1 MAPITTM
8 PGYRL
13 ARVIRLWRR
22 ALTYAGRSTPV
33 VKVRQASAAISVWL
47 NRGLAIQSAEER
59 ARHVAAVKRVVCDPE
74 LKDVHSWL
82 HLNLIII
89 DSKAQSVLSLY
100 SIALATLTIFYS
112 SMGSKTPA
120 FVIAAAVSALL
131 VIVWSIIPLAKIC
144 FVYWSTTAEFDDPGT
159 MMCELLRIR
168 DERTLIIRKSV
179 LKGGLSLLLFIA
191 IFIWDAV
198 NRVHPH

>member
-1 MAPITTM
+1 M

-13 ARVIRLWRR
+13 ARVN
-22 ALTYAGRSTPV
+22 TPV
-33 VKVRQASAAISVWL
+33 GTGHSLTLDDRHPLSRCVKLLRAISVWL

-112 SMGSKTPA
+112 SMGSKTRLRHCRGRIGTIGNRMVDYPA
-120 FVIAAAVSALL
+120 GEDLL
-131 VIVWSIIPLAKIC
+131 CLLEHHSRVRRPRH
-144 FVYWSTTAEFDDPGT
+144 DD
-159 MMCELLRIR
+159 
-168 DERTLIIRKSV
+168 V
-179 LKGGLSLLLFIA
+179 
-191 IFIWDAV
+191 
-198 NRVHPH
+198 